1 MRKLRYLTAALCAVV
16 LLCGFTFPAYASG
29 GEAWE
34 DVETVTKEPVQT
46 AEPTPAPTVEPTPE
60 PAVTPSPEPTP
71 AASATPATGGN
82 TGAPTGSSDP
92 VGKGGATERA
102 DFGGSA
108 AEGAQAEFVP
118 TQEGLTPV
126 NPLTPDGQG
135 TLLDNATG
143 EEGKEFFT
151 ITTADES
158 VFYLV
163 IDRQKSGENVYFLNT
178 VTVDDLMALAEPGKE
193 EAPAPAVTP
202 EPEPAPTPDVEPEPE
217 PETLEQELLKKRG
230 VAFDQSDY
238 KTFTGAEGVLSLQTV
253 FSDLNPKK
261 AGGNLSS
268 VFLSGGKIYQYRC
281 DATLPGGQ
289 NCREVGTLPLAEQPV
304 YLQANDFNGA
314 DLEVVYRGGKRYSV
328 KSASNNGPYTATESK
343 YLHPVLTHAWRYNA
357 DGKTL
362 TKDVGLRG
370 RAQRIVHVGGSY
382 LLIADGKLE
391 AAAERKIPSDGY
403 YFDDGEDGYIV
414 YEVADEAVGDGE
426 KAVAILN
433 GNILATDQ
441 AFYQIMYDDISEN
454 DLSYEEKTT
463 NADGTPAAYLPKF
476 GGGNRYRL
484 VKLEL
489 LSRYYSDVLTIA
501 HDYIITADYK
511 LLPATEAIG
520 EDYES
525 GYIAYPPD
533 VMEKLLALDGY

>member
-60 PAVTPSPEPTP
+60 PAATPSPEPTP

-135 TLLDNATG
+135 SLLDNATG

-193 EAPAPAVTP
+193 EAPAPPVTP

-217 PETLEQELLKKRG
+217 PEPEK
-230 VAFDQSDY
+230 
-238 KTFTGAEGVLSLQTV
+238 
-253 FSDLNPKK
+253 
-261 AGGNLSS
+261 
-268 VFLSGGKIYQYRC
+268 SGGMGTLLLALAVVVIGGGAGWYFKIYRPKQQR
-281 DATLPGGQ
+281 A
-289 NCREVGTLPLAEQPV
+289 
-304 YLQANDFNGA
+304 A
-314 DLEVVYRGGKRYSV
+314 DLEEDDYPD
-328 KSASNNGPYTATESK
+328 GPE
-343 YLHPVLTHAWRYNA
+343 P
-357 DGKTL
+357 G
-362 TKDVGLRG
+362 
-370 RAQRIVHVGGSY
+370 
-382 LLIADGKLE
+382 
-391 AAAERKIPSDGY
+391 
-403 YFDDGEDGYIV
+403 FEDGY
-414 YEVADEAVGDGE
+414 
-426 KAVAILN
+426 
-433 GNILATDQ
+433 
-441 AFYQIMYDDISEN
+441 DD
-454 DLSYEEKTT
+454 
-463 NADGTPAAYLPKF
+463 TPP
-476 GGGNRYRL
+476 
-484 VKLEL
+484 
-489 LSRYYSDVLTIA
+489 
-501 HDYIITADYK
+501 
-511 LLPATEAIG
+511 
-520 EDYES
+520 
-525 GYIAYPPD
+525 
-533 VMEKLLALDGY
+533 

>member
-217 PETLEQELLKKRG
+217 PEPEK
-230 VAFDQSDY
+230 
-238 KTFTGAEGVLSLQTV
+238 
-253 FSDLNPKK
+253 
-261 AGGNLSS
+261 
-268 VFLSGGKIYQYRC
+268 SGGMGTLLLALAVEVIGGGAGWYFKIYRPKQQR
-281 DATLPGGQ
+281 A
-289 NCREVGTLPLAEQPV
+289 
-304 YLQANDFNGA
+304 A
-314 DLEVVYRGGKRYSV
+314 DLEEDDYPD
-328 KSASNNGPYTATESK
+328 GPE
-343 YLHPVLTHAWRYNA
+343 P
-357 DGKTL
+357 G
-362 TKDVGLRG
+362 
-370 RAQRIVHVGGSY
+370 
-382 LLIADGKLE
+382 
-391 AAAERKIPSDGY
+391 
-403 YFDDGEDGYIV
+403 FEDGYDDTPPW
-414 YEVADEAVGDGE
+414 DEGDGE
-426 KAVAILN
+426 
-433 GNILATDQ
+433 
-441 AFYQIMYDDISEN
+441 
-454 DLSYEEKTT
+454 
-463 NADGTPAAYLPKF
+463 
-476 GGGNRYRL
+476 
-484 VKLEL
+484 
-489 LSRYYSDVLTIA
+489 
-501 HDYIITADYK
+501 
-511 LLPATEAIG
+511 
-520 EDYES
+520 
-525 GYIAYPPD
+525 
-533 VMEKLLALDGY
+533 

>member
-193 EAPAPAVTP
+193 EAPAPPVTP

-217 PETLEQELLKKRG
+217 PEPEK
-230 VAFDQSDY
+230 
-238 KTFTGAEGVLSLQTV
+238 
-253 FSDLNPKK
+253 
-261 AGGNLSS
+261 
-268 VFLSGGKIYQYRC
+268 SGGMGTLLLALAVVVIGGGAGWYFKIYRPKQQR
-281 DATLPGGQ
+281 A
-289 NCREVGTLPLAEQPV
+289 
-304 YLQANDFNGA
+304 A
-314 DLEVVYRGGKRYSV
+314 DLEEDDYPD
-328 KSASNNGPYTATESK
+328 GPE
-343 YLHPVLTHAWRYNA
+343 P
-357 DGKTL
+357 G
-362 TKDVGLRG
+362 
-370 RAQRIVHVGGSY
+370 
-382 LLIADGKLE
+382 
-391 AAAERKIPSDGY
+391 
-403 YFDDGEDGYIV
+403 FEDGYDDTPPW
-414 YEVADEAVGDGE
+414 DEGDGE
-426 KAVAILN
+426 
-433 GNILATDQ
+433 
-441 AFYQIMYDDISEN
+441 
-454 DLSYEEKTT
+454 
-463 NADGTPAAYLPKF
+463 
-476 GGGNRYRL
+476 
-484 VKLEL
+484 
-489 LSRYYSDVLTIA
+489 
-501 HDYIITADYK
+501 
-511 LLPATEAIG
+511 
-520 EDYES
+520 
-525 GYIAYPPD
+525 
-533 VMEKLLALDGY
+533 

>member
-60 PAVTPSPEPTP
+60 PAATPSPEPTP

-193 EAPAPAVTP
+193 EAPAPPVTP

-217 PETLEQELLKKRG
+217 PEPEK
-230 VAFDQSDY
+230 S
-238 KTFTGAEGVLSLQTV
+238 
-253 FSDLNPKK
+253 
-261 AGGNLSS
+261 GGNMGTLLLALA
-268 VFLSGGKIYQYRC
+268 VVVIGGGAGWYFKIYRPKQQR
-281 DATLPGGQ
+281 A
-289 NCREVGTLPLAEQPV
+289 
-304 YLQANDFNGA
+304 A
-314 DLEVVYRGGKRYSV
+314 DLEEDDYPD
-328 KSASNNGPYTATESK
+328 GPE
-343 YLHPVLTHAWRYNA
+343 P
-357 DGKTL
+357 G
-362 TKDVGLRG
+362 
-370 RAQRIVHVGGSY
+370 
-382 LLIADGKLE
+382 
-391 AAAERKIPSDGY
+391 
-403 YFDDGEDGYIV
+403 FEDGYDDTPPW
-414 YEVADEAVGDGE
+414 DEGDGE
-426 KAVAILN
+426 
-433 GNILATDQ
+433 
-441 AFYQIMYDDISEN
+441 
-454 DLSYEEKTT
+454 
-463 NADGTPAAYLPKF
+463 
-476 GGGNRYRL
+476 
-484 VKLEL
+484 
-489 LSRYYSDVLTIA
+489 
-501 HDYIITADYK
+501 
-511 LLPATEAIG
+511 
-520 EDYES
+520 
-525 GYIAYPPD
+525 
-533 VMEKLLALDGY
+533 

>member
-46 AEPTPAPTVEPTPE
+46 AEPTPVPTVEPTPE
-60 PAVTPSPEPTP
+60 PAATPSPAPTP
-71 AASATPATGGN
+71 AASAKPAAGGN

-135 TLLDNATG
+135 SLLDNATG

-193 EAPAPAVTP
+193 EAPAPPVTP

-217 PETLEQELLKKRG
+217 PEPEK
-230 VAFDQSDY
+230 
-238 KTFTGAEGVLSLQTV
+238 
-253 FSDLNPKK
+253 
-261 AGGNLSS
+261 
-268 VFLSGGKIYQYRC
+268 SGGMGTLLLALAVVVIGGGAGWYFKIYRPKQQR
-281 DATLPGGQ
+281 A
-289 NCREVGTLPLAEQPV
+289 
-304 YLQANDFNGA
+304 A
-314 DLEVVYRGGKRYSV
+314 DLEEDDYPD
-328 KSASNNGPYTATESK
+328 GPE
-343 YLHPVLTHAWRYNA
+343 P
-357 DGKTL
+357 G
-362 TKDVGLRG
+362 
-370 RAQRIVHVGGSY
+370 
-382 LLIADGKLE
+382 
-391 AAAERKIPSDGY
+391 
-403 YFDDGEDGYIV
+403 FEDGYDDTPPW
-414 YEVADEAVGDGE
+414 DEGDGE
-426 KAVAILN
+426 
-433 GNILATDQ
+433 
-441 AFYQIMYDDISEN
+441 
-454 DLSYEEKTT
+454 
-463 NADGTPAAYLPKF
+463 
-476 GGGNRYRL
+476 
-484 VKLEL
+484 
-489 LSRYYSDVLTIA
+489 
-501 HDYIITADYK
+501 
-511 LLPATEAIG
+511 
-520 EDYES
+520 
-525 GYIAYPPD
+525 
-533 VMEKLLALDGY
+533 

>member
-60 PAVTPSPEPTP
+60 LAATPSPEPTP

-193 EAPAPAVTP
+193 EAPAPPVTP

-217 PETLEQELLKKRG
+217 PEPEK
-230 VAFDQSDY
+230 
-238 KTFTGAEGVLSLQTV
+238 
-253 FSDLNPKK
+253 
-261 AGGNLSS
+261 
-268 VFLSGGKIYQYRC
+268 SGGMGTLLLALAVVVIGGGAGWYFKIYRPKQQR
-281 DATLPGGQ
+281 A
-289 NCREVGTLPLAEQPV
+289 
-304 YLQANDFNGA
+304 A
-314 DLEVVYRGGKRYSV
+314 DLEEDDYPD
-328 KSASNNGPYTATESK
+328 GPE
-343 YLHPVLTHAWRYNA
+343 P
-357 DGKTL
+357 G
-362 TKDVGLRG
+362 
-370 RAQRIVHVGGSY
+370 
-382 LLIADGKLE
+382 
-391 AAAERKIPSDGY
+391 
-403 YFDDGEDGYIV
+403 FEDGYDDTPPW
-414 YEVADEAVGDGE
+414 DEGDGE
-426 KAVAILN
+426 
-433 GNILATDQ
+433 
-441 AFYQIMYDDISEN
+441 
-454 DLSYEEKTT
+454 
-463 NADGTPAAYLPKF
+463 
-476 GGGNRYRL
+476 
-484 VKLEL
+484 
-489 LSRYYSDVLTIA
+489 
-501 HDYIITADYK
+501 
-511 LLPATEAIG
+511 
-520 EDYES
+520 
-525 GYIAYPPD
+525 
-533 VMEKLLALDGY
+533 

>member
-60 PAVTPSPEPTP
+60 PAATPSPEPTP

-135 TLLDNATG
+135 SLLDNATG
-143 EEGKEFFT
+143 EEGKESFT

-193 EAPAPAVTP
+193 EAPAPPVTP

-217 PETLEQELLKKRG
+217 PEPEK
-230 VAFDQSDY
+230 
-238 KTFTGAEGVLSLQTV
+238 
-253 FSDLNPKK
+253 
-261 AGGNLSS
+261 
-268 VFLSGGKIYQYRC
+268 SGGMGTLLLALAVEVIGGGAGWYFKIYRPKQQR
-281 DATLPGGQ
+281 A
-289 NCREVGTLPLAEQPV
+289 
-304 YLQANDFNGA
+304 A
-314 DLEVVYRGGKRYSV
+314 DLEEDDYPD
-328 KSASNNGPYTATESK
+328 GPE
-343 YLHPVLTHAWRYNA
+343 P
-357 DGKTL
+357 G
-362 TKDVGLRG
+362 
-370 RAQRIVHVGGSY
+370 
-382 LLIADGKLE
+382 
-391 AAAERKIPSDGY
+391 
-403 YFDDGEDGYIV
+403 FEDGYDDTPPW
-414 YEVADEAVGDGE
+414 DEGDGE
-426 KAVAILN
+426 
-433 GNILATDQ
+433 
-441 AFYQIMYDDISEN
+441 
-454 DLSYEEKTT
+454 
-463 NADGTPAAYLPKF
+463 
-476 GGGNRYRL
+476 
-484 VKLEL
+484 
-489 LSRYYSDVLTIA
+489 
-501 HDYIITADYK
+501 
-511 LLPATEAIG
+511 
-520 EDYES
+520 
-525 GYIAYPPD
+525 
-533 VMEKLLALDGY
+533 

>member
-16 LLCGFTFPAYASG
+16 LLCGFTLPAYASG

-135 TLLDNATG
+135 SLLDNATG

-193 EAPAPAVTP
+193 EAPAPPVTP

-217 PETLEQELLKKRG
+217 PEPEK
-230 VAFDQSDY
+230 
-238 KTFTGAEGVLSLQTV
+238 
-253 FSDLNPKK
+253 
-261 AGGNLSS
+261 
-268 VFLSGGKIYQYRC
+268 SGGMGTLLLALAVVVIGGGAGWYFKIYRPKQQR
-281 DATLPGGQ
+281 A
-289 NCREVGTLPLAEQPV
+289 
-304 YLQANDFNGA
+304 A
-314 DLEVVYRGGKRYSV
+314 DLEEDDYPD
-328 KSASNNGPYTATESK
+328 GPE
-343 YLHPVLTHAWRYNA
+343 P
-357 DGKTL
+357 G
-362 TKDVGLRG
+362 
-370 RAQRIVHVGGSY
+370 
-382 LLIADGKLE
+382 
-391 AAAERKIPSDGY
+391 
-403 YFDDGEDGYIV
+403 FEDGYDDTPPW
-414 YEVADEAVGDGE
+414 DEGDGE
-426 KAVAILN
+426 
-433 GNILATDQ
+433 
-441 AFYQIMYDDISEN
+441 
-454 DLSYEEKTT
+454 
-463 NADGTPAAYLPKF
+463 
-476 GGGNRYRL
+476 
-484 VKLEL
+484 
-489 LSRYYSDVLTIA
+489 
-501 HDYIITADYK
+501 
-511 LLPATEAIG
+511 
-520 EDYES
+520 
-525 GYIAYPPD
+525 
-533 VMEKLLALDGY
+533 

>member
-46 AEPTPAPTVEPTPE
+46 AEPTPVPTVEPTPE
-60 PAVTPSPEPTP
+60 PAATPSPAPTP
-71 AASATPATGGN
+71 AASAKPAAGGN

-102 DFGGSA
+102 DFGGPA

-118 TQEGLTPV
+118 TREGLTPV

-217 PETLEQELLKKRG
+217 PEPEK
-230 VAFDQSDY
+230 
-238 KTFTGAEGVLSLQTV
+238 
-253 FSDLNPKK
+253 
-261 AGGNLSS
+261 
-268 VFLSGGKIYQYRC
+268 SGGSMGTLLLALAVVVIGGGAGWYFKIYRPKQQR
-281 DATLPGGQ
+281 A
-289 NCREVGTLPLAEQPV
+289 
-304 YLQANDFNGA
+304 A
-314 DLEVVYRGGKRYSV
+314 DLEEDDY
-328 KSASNNGPYTATESK
+328 
-343 YLHPVLTHAWRYNA
+343 
-357 DGKTL
+357 
-362 TKDVGLRG
+362 
-370 RAQRIVHVGGSY
+370 
-382 LLIADGKLE
+382 
-391 AAAERKIPSDGY
+391 SDGPEPG
-403 YFDDGEDGYIV
+403 FEDGYDDTPPW
-414 YEVADEAVGDGE
+414 DEGDGE
-426 KAVAILN
+426 
-433 GNILATDQ
+433 
-441 AFYQIMYDDISEN
+441 
-454 DLSYEEKTT
+454 
-463 NADGTPAAYLPKF
+463 
-476 GGGNRYRL
+476 
-484 VKLEL
+484 
-489 LSRYYSDVLTIA
+489 
-501 HDYIITADYK
+501 
-511 LLPATEAIG
+511 
-520 EDYES
+520 
-525 GYIAYPPD
+525 
-533 VMEKLLALDGY
+533 